1 MTEKIFTN
9 CFLVRRDGERI
20 SEVCLGMKKRGF
32 GNGLWNGAGGKP
44 DVGETL
50 DGAAKREVGEE
61 FGVEVTKMEKRG
73 EFHFVLK
80 QEEMEAIM
88 HAFLVSEWEGE
99 PTETEEMAPRW
110 FKVEEV
116 PYGEMWKSD
125 REFLP
130 RLFAGEKIRGHYVF
144 EKEGGEVLESE
155 VKVVE
160 EF

>member
-1 MTEKIFTN
+1 
-9 CFLVRRDGERI
+9 
-20 SEVCLGMKKRGF
+20 
-32 GNGLWNGAGGKP
+32 
-44 DVGETL
+44 
-50 DGAAKREVGEE
+50 
-61 FGVEVTKMEKRG
+61 
-73 EFHFVLK
+73 
-80 QEEMEAIM
+80 
-88 HAFLVSEWEGE
+88 
-99 PTETEEMAPRW
+99 MAPRW